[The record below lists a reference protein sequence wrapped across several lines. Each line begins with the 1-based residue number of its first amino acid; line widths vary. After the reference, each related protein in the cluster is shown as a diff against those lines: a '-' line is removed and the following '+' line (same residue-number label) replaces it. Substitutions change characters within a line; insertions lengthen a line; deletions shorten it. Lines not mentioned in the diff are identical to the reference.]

1 MDYSFNFQNQSVQSI
16 IDQFANTGDPEVR
29 RWSSMP
35 SYFSQRPMDDTDPV
49 IYELFSLPMG
59 PSTTDLMVVLT
70 VLHAGNIYG
79 EKFHTKGHFHTDPD
93 GPEYV
98 LVLSGR
104 GILERGLRDSTLEES
119 PMEPGTHILVP
130 SGQAHRVINIDN
142 EPLLFI
148 SVCSAGVGHDYASVS
163 PLGWVR
169 TGSPL

>member
-1 MDYSFNFQNQSVQSI
+1 MDYKFNFQNQSVQSI
-16 IDQFANTGDPEVR
+16 IDQFANTGQLEVR

-35 SYFSQRPMDDTDPV
+35 SYFSRRPIDDSDPV

-59 PSTTDLMVVLT
+59 ASATDLMVVLT
-70 VLHAGNIYG
+70 VLHTGDIYG

-104 GILERGLRDSTLEES
+104 GILERGLRDGTREES

-130 SGQAHRVINIDN
+130 PGQAHRVINIDN

-148 SVCSAGVGHDYASVS
+148 CLCSAAVGHDYQSVAL
-163 PLGWVR
+163 LGWFR
-169 TGSPL
+169 TGQP